1 MLLQFDIQP
10 FLKVSQ
16 VIAAVQEKIGIREPF
31 TTGDAIKSVKTY
43 AKYLDQYLQKDC
55 NKVYRL
61 AEFYFCFH
69 VVLNFDTRDANN
81 DGQTVNLSR

>member
-43 AKYLDQYLQKDC
+43 AKYLDQYLQK
-55 NKVYRL
+55 VYRQ

>member
-31 TTGDAIKSVKTY
+31 TTGDAIKSVRLMLNIWTNICKKTVT
-43 AKYLDQYLQKDC
+43 KFTDK
-55 NKVYRL
+55 
-61 AEFYFCFH
+61 
-69 VVLNFDTRDANN
+69 
-81 DGQTVNLSR
+81 LSFTSAFM